1 MLIYKMFVTTKIF
14 VMCHTQIVF
23 CTSVMFCFFTSLLVC
38 FRCMIYVYGFCD
50 VMCRNDEDAD
60 DDDDDDDVSPEH
72 KAGREK
78 LRRQQNNARER
89 YCGTLTEVNDASE
102 IMA

>member
-60 DDDDDDDVSPEH
+60 DDDDDKVMQYMFQKSQLN
-72 KAGREK
+72 
-78 LRRQQNNARER
+78 LRYR
-89 YCGTLTEVNDASE
+89 
-102 IMA
+102 